1 MIEHLTCKRLKHP
14 IWRNPVLNEKNYDVV
29 LMGAYT
35 KDTIISPGGKR
46 VIDGGGFNYGV
57 HVTARMGLK
66 VAAITRM
73 AEEDFHVAEELKK
86 TGADVYATASEHS
99 TCLTLEYKTAN
110 VDERTLYV
118 TSTAGSFTADQIEG
132 ITAQAFVI
140 GPSIRGEVP
149 VALIDE
155 IKKRNRFISI
165 DVQGY
170 VRVIREDGALVYAP
184 WPEKEAVLA
193 RADVLKTDAVEAE
206 FLTGASDIHQAARIL
221 ADQGAKEVVLTHR
234 HGLLV
239 FDGRTF
245 YEAGFYPRQLVGRSG
260 RGDTVISSYMA
271 KRITASPAEATIWAA
286 AAVSV
291 KMEAEGPFKRDIR
304 DVEEL
309 IRRKYRV

>member
-1 MIEHLTCKRLKHP
+1 
-14 IWRNPVLNEKNYDVV
+14 
-29 LMGAYT
+29 
-35 KDTIISPGGKR
+35 
-46 VIDGGGFNYGV
+46 
-57 HVTARMGLK
+57 
-66 VAAITRM
+66 
-73 AEEDFHVAEELKK
+73 
-86 TGADVYATASEHS
+86 
-99 TCLTLEYKTAN
+99 LEYKTAN

-118 TSTAGSFTADQIEG
+118 TSTAGSFTTDQVEG
-132 ITAQAFVI
+132 ISARAFVI

-155 IKKRNRFISI
+155 IKKRNHFISI

-170 VRVIREDGALVYAP
+170 VRVIREDG
-184 WPEKEAVLA
+184 VLA

-206 FLTGASDIHQAARIL
+206 FLTGASDIHRAARIL

-245 YEAGFYPRQLVGRSG
+245 YEAGFYPRQPVGRSG

-271 KRITASPAEATIWAA
+271 KRITASSAEATIWAA

-309 IRRKYRV
+309 IRRKYRA

>member
-1 MIEHLTCKRLKHP
+1 
-14 IWRNPVLNEKNYDVV
+14 LNEKNYDVV
-29 LMGAYT
+29 LLGAYT
-35 KDTIISPGGKR
+35 KDAIISPTGKR
-46 VIDGGGFNYGV
+46 MVDGGGFNYGI
-57 HVTARMGLK
+57 HITAKMGLK

-118 TSTAGSFTADQIEG
+118 TSTAGSFTTDQVKG
-132 ITAQAFVI
+132 ITAKAFVI

-149 VALIDE
+149 VTVIDQ
-155 IKKRNRFISI
+155 IKKENRFISI

-170 VRVIREDGALVYAP
+170 IRIIREDGVLIYAP
-184 WPEKEAVLA
+184 WPEKEAVLT

-206 FLTGASDIHQAARIL
+206 YLTGTPDIRQAARIL
-221 ADQGAKEVVLTHR
+221 ADLGPKEVVLTHR
-234 HGLLV
+234 DGLLV
-239 FDGRTF
+239 YDGQNY
-245 YEAGFYPRQLVGRSG
+245 YEAEFYPRRLVGRSG

-271 KRITASPAEATIWAA
+271 KRIAASPAEATIWAA
-286 AAVSV
+286 AAASI

-309 IRRKYRV
+309 IRQKYRE

>member
-1 MIEHLTCKRLKHP
+1 
-14 IWRNPVLNEKNYDVV
+14 VLNEKNYDVV

-149 VALIDE
+149 VVLIDE

>member
-1 MIEHLTCKRLKHP
+1 M
-14 IWRNPVLNEKNYDVV
+14 NEKNYDVV

-35 KDTIISPGGKR
+35 KDTIISPAGKR
-46 VIDGGGFNYGV
+46 VVDGGGFNHGAHIAV
-57 HVTARMGLK
+57 RMGLK

-99 TCLTLEYKTAN
+99 TRLTLEYKTAN

-118 TSTAGSFTADQIEG
+118 TSTAGSFTTDQVEG
-132 ITAQAFVI
+132 ISARAFVI

-149 VALIDE
+149 VTLIDE
-155 IKKRNRFISI
+155 IKKRNHFISI

-170 VRVIREDGALVYAP
+170 VRVIREDGVLVYAP

-206 FLTGASDIHQAARIL
+206 FLTGTSDIHRAARIL